1 MAWNRYIKLHGR
13 AKEISA
19 ILVEFKRQTRGF
31 FVERIETVLLSPGS
45 SSLSLDGFLFWKLFQ
60 SQSIFTRGK
69 PQLHHSERRGERKG
83 KESFVPLDF
92 FSSFSGFDFL
102 RLEQNLADFQER
114 YDCKSE
120 KLRTRFGHD
129 YRSLRSLIS
138 RSSYSSV
145 NITNL
150 NLIAVL
156 WLPHRDNVACT
167 NYVIC
172 LQS

>member
-1 MAWNRYIKLHGR
+1 MAWNRYIKLHGG

-19 ILVEFKRQTRGF
+19 ILVEFKRQTRCF
-31 FVERIETVLLSPGS
+31 FEIVLLSPGS

-120 KLRTRFGHD
+120 TLRTRFGHG
-129 YRSLRSLIS
+129 YRSLRSLIP
-138 RSSYSSV
+138 RPSYSSV

-156 WLPHRDNVACT
+156 WLPHRH
-167 NYVIC
+167 
-172 LQS
+172 